1 MIRQATH
8 EDFDFIFKSI
18 VESEKSGGEI
28 FPYTAMFSIS
38 EEEFKKIVQG
48 IFEEEIEDTA
58 WHFNHWLINEKNG
71 IPAAA
76 LCCWEEGKNGLSSDI
91 IQAQTLG
98 FFLQDKWHQ
107 AQSKLGELAKVS
119 IPRKKGYIQ
128 LEHLYTKEEFRGQ
141 GVMKELMNYV
151 FHHFAN
157 NHFEIQVLK
166 ENRSAVSL
174 YEYIGFSV
182 QNEKCNPAFSRLY
195 LLSGE
200 CKLQLTKEI

>member
-1 MIRQATH
+1 MIRKANH
-8 EDFDFIFKSI
+8 DDFDFIFKSI

-28 FPYTAMFSIS
+28 FPYTTMFSIS
-38 EEEFKKIVQG
+38 EEEFKKIIQE
-48 IFEEEIEDTA
+48 IFGEEIEDIA
-58 WHFNHWLINEKNG
+58 WHLSHWLINEKNG

-98 FFLQDKWHQ
+98 FFLQDKWRH
-107 AQSKLGELAKVS
+107 AQSKLEELSKVS

-141 GVMKELMNYV
+141 GVMKELMDYV
-151 FHHFAN
+151 FHHFADN
-157 NHFEIQVLK
+157 NFEIQVLK
-166 ENRSAVSL
+166 ENRTAVSL

-182 QNEKCNPAFSRLY
+182 QNEKCNPAVARLS